1 MTEGPFRYR
10 AYGLA
15 IASDFAIEELE
26 LGESGPCDLSI
37 RAAKIPPPADAFAHF
52 RHHAITPIG
61 DLLAYRNVGRF
72 LVRDAPV
79 IEVDIEPDFDVRLIG
94 LPLLGPVIACWFHRN
109 GSLVLH
115 GSAVSIGGR
124 AQVFL
129 GDKGTGKSTTA
140 AALIAA
146 GFPLIADDVVVLD
159 RQADGEIMV
168 RAAYPAM
175 KLDKEMM
182 AGFPPES
189 CDVIQPDE
197 GLYTHGKSRVRL
209 NRLACRE
216 SVPLGTVHCLRRG
229 TRNAIEPLPTER
241 VLHGLIR
248 FSHHPRLGTAAN
260 TPSETARL
268 FRMAAQFA
276 PLVRADTLT
285 VKDSLTEIAL
295 LGEFLSPKV
304 ARDAVAA

>member
-15 IASDFAIEELE
+15 IDSDFAIDELE
-26 LGESGPCDLSI
+26 PGESGPCDLSI
-37 RAAKIPPPADAFAHF
+37 RAAKTTPPDVAFTDF
-52 RHHAITPIG
+52 RHHEVTHAG
-61 DLLAYRNVGRF
+61 DLLAYRDVGRF
-72 LVRDAPV
+72 LVRDAQV
-79 IEVDIEPDFDVRLIG
+79 IEVDIEPGFDARLIG
-94 LPLLGPVIACWFHRN
+94 LPLLGPVIACWFHRS

-115 GSAVSIGGR
+115 GSAVAIGGR
-124 AQVFL
+124 AHVFL
-129 GDKGTGKSTTA
+129 GDKGSGKSTTA

-159 RQADGEIMV
+159 RRPDGEISV

-175 KLDKEMM
+175 KLDKDMM
-182 AGFPPES
+182 AGFPPGS

-209 NRLACRE
+209 NGLACRE

-229 TRNAIEPLPTER
+229 THNAIEPLPTER
-241 VLHGLIR
+241 VLHALIR
-248 FSHHPRLGTAAN
+248 FSHHPRLGPAAN
-260 TPSETARL
+260 TPPETGGL
-268 FRMAAQFA
+268 FRLAVQFA
-276 PLVRADTLT
+276 HLIQADILT
-285 VKDSLTEIAL
+285 VKDSLAEIAL

-304 ARDAVAA
+304 TRDAVAA